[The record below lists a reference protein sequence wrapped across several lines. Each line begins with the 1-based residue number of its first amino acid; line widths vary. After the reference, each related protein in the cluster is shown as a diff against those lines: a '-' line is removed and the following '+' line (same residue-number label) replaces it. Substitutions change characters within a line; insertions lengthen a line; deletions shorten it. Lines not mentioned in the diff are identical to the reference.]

1 MDALPDYDA
10 PAVLP
15 QFGFDRLATALHA
28 TLTLERTESAFVLG
42 LHGPWGAGKTT
53 LLEAIARRLPP
64 SAVVVRFNAWKY
76 DTREALWRAL
86 ILTVLDKLR
95 ESGGLNKVEQD
106 ELAEMQRSLYERF
119 SVTERGSLEVN
130 WSAAAATGVQVALGT
145 AALHFGGGALLGL
158 ASGLRLFFGQKK
170 DPDGKA
176 EETAKQIERAATI
189 LQRKTIER
197 TVHQVVS
204 IEQFLSDFRKI
215 VGKLGNAR
223 RVYVLIDDLDRCL
236 PETALGIFEAIK
248 LFLDAPQC
256 AYVVAV
262 DRAVIRRGLEL
273 RYPTKSLDER
283 RTLPPVVDPDEYIE
297 KTVTLSLD
305 LPMLADADGLYL
317 LASGHL
323 AGKISEDAADAV
335 VYALG
340 TNPRRLLRF
349 GTMLTL
355 WLDVAQALTEENC
368 RILRFSPLGPGNRAL
383 FLKLSLIG
391 YLNSALLA
399 EMRRDSELPSR
410 LQKICNDAFTGA
422 QETASRAA
430 DRAGALKPEAAKI
443 IIAGSVNEAPVVA
456 QALLDPAVMRALRL
470 LPLLNEDSARV
481 AAALRWFRSAAERQ
495 PGVAAIPSP
504 PTPTGH

>member
-1 MDALPDYDA
+1 MDVIADYDA
-10 PAVLP
+10 PAAIP
-15 QFGFDRLATALHA
+15 QFDFDRLATALHA
-28 TLTLERTESAFVLG
+28 TLTRERAESAFVLG
-42 LHGPWGAGKTT
+42 LHGPWGSGKTT
-53 LLEAIARRLPP
+53 LLEAIARRLPE

-95 ESGGLNKVEQD
+95 DEGQLGQVEQD
-106 ELAEMQRSLYERF
+106 EITEMQRSLYERF
-119 SVTERGSLEVN
+119 SVSERGPLEVD
-130 WSAAAATGVQVALGT
+130 WTAAAAAGVQVAIGA

-158 ASGLRLFFGQKK
+158 AAGLRSFFGQKK
-170 DPDGKA
+170 DADGKA
-176 EETAKQIERAATI
+176 EDTAKQIERAATI

-197 TVHQVVS
+197 TVQQVVS
-204 IEQFLSDFRKI
+204 IEQFLGDFRKI
-215 VGKLGNAR
+215 VGKLGAIR

-256 AYVVAV
+256 AYVIAV

-273 RYPTKSLDER
+273 RYPAKSLDER
-283 RTLPPVVDPDEYIE
+283 RTLPPAVDPDEYIE

-305 LPMLADADGLYL
+305 LPMLADADGAYL

-323 AGKISEDAADAV
+323 AGKISNDAADEI

-355 WLDVAQALTEENC
+355 WLDVAQKLIDEDH
-368 RILRFSPLGPGNRAL
+368 RILRFAPLESGNRAL

-410 LQKICNDAFTGA
+410 LQKICNDAFAGA
-422 QETASRAA
+422 QEDAPRAA
-430 DRAGALKPEAAKI
+430 DRAGTLKPDAAKI
-443 IIAGSVNEAPVVA
+443 IATESANEPPVVA

-470 LPLLNEDSARV
+470 LPLLNEDRARV
-481 AAALRWFRSAAERQ
+481 AEALRWFRSAA
-495 PGVAAIPSP
+495 G
-504 PTPTGH
+504 